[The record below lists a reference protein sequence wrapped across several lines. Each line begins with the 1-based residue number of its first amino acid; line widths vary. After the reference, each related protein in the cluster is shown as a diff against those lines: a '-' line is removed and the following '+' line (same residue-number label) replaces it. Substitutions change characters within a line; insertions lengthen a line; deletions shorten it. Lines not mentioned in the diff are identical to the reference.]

1 MLQPEKLEF
10 LEELLSTPSPTG
22 YEVAGQQVWIDYISK
37 FADRI
42 ETDAYGSAAA
52 FLDVDKDAITVM
64 LEAHCDEIGMVV
76 QHIDDNGFIYISR
89 IGGSDPAISRAKK
102 VSIHSAKGVVRGLI
116 GNTAIHLQDRD
127 SNKSPGWKDLFVD
140 IGVSSRDEALE
151 MVRIGDPI
159 TYSEDIEFLSD
170 DLIVARAIDNRIGGF
185 IIAEAF
191 EKLAAMKSELK
202 VNVVAVNAVQEEIGG
217 FGARMM
223 SYRIH
228 PDVALVTDVTHA
240 TDSPGI
246 NQKEHGQVKLGEGAV
261 ITHGTANQRRV
272 VDKLIEVAEKQEIAI
287 QHEAS
292 SIRTGT
298 DTDSIFHSKTGIPS
312 ALISTP
318 LRYMHSP
325 TEMAN
330 LQDTAA
336 VSKLMVE
343 FVRSLDSRES
353 FDLFSK

>member
-1 MLQPEKLEF
+1 MLEPEKLAF
-10 LEELLSTPSPTG
+10 LEDLLSTPSPTG
-22 YEVAGQQVWIDYISK
+22 YETAGQQVWLDYIGK
-37 FADRI
+37 FADRT
-42 ETDAYGSAAA
+42 ETDTYGSAAA
-52 FLDVDKDAITVM
+52 WLEVDKKAITVM

-76 QHIDDNGFIYISR
+76 QHIDDNGFIYINR

-102 VSIHSAKGVVRGLI
+102 VSIHAAKGVVRGLI
-116 GNTAIHLQDRD
+116 GNTAIHLQDRN
-127 SNKSPGWKDLFVD
+127 SNKSPDWKDLFVD

-151 MVRIGDPI
+151 MVRVGDPI
-159 TYSEDIEFLSD
+159 TFSEDVEFFSD
-170 DLIVARAIDNRIGGF
+170 DLIVARAIDNRIGGY
-185 IIAEAF
+185 IIAQALEQ
-191 EKLAAMKSELK
+191 LAEMKSELK

-246 NQKEHGQVKLGEGAV
+246 NQKEHGRVKLGEGAV
-261 ITHGTANQRRV
+261 VTHGTANQRRV
-272 VDKLIEVAEKQEIAI
+272 VERLVDVAQKHKISI

-292 SIRTGT
+292 GIRTGT
-298 DTDSIFHSKTGIPS
+298 DTDSIFHSKTGVPS

-330 LQDTAA
+330 LQDTQA
-336 VSKLMVE
+336 VVSLMVE
-343 FVRSLDSRES
+343 FVRSLSPKEN
-353 FDLFSK
+353 FDLFGK